1 MARRGA
7 LVAALLFC
15 MALGAFAGSSY
26 NAYYGKYPSSDYK
39 TTYDA
44 GKLPKGVSYTTSES
58 PAHIHPLASVRA
70 RGFSPRRLA
79 QSLHAILHAHACEV
93 VRSPCAIVHLFTP
106 DGWSR

>member
-26 NAYYGKYPSSDYK
+26 NAYWGKYPSLEYRP
-39 TTYDA
+39 TYDA

-58 PAHIHPLASVRA
+58 A
-70 RGFSPRRLA
+70 A
-79 QSLHAILHAHACEV
+79 QSLPRL
-93 VRSPCAIVHLFTP
+93 CARGAPAL
-106 DGWSR
+106 DG